1 MKRYELIDHTADLGI
16 KLREKSLTRLFAS
29 AGYALFD
36 IILEI
41 SQVQPKKS
49 LDIHVPGEEIESI
62 LVDWLREL
70 LFKFNMDRWV
80 LKEFDIGKI
89 DESGLQ
95 AVVKGETFDPSRHS
109 LKTEIKAVTY
119 HGLEVN
125 RKNDGWEAQIIFDI

>member
-1 MKRYELIDHTADLGI
+1 MKRYEFINHTADLGI
-16 KLREKSLTRLFAS
+16 KLREESLTRLFAS

-36 IILEI
+36 IILQI

-49 LDIHVPGEEIESI
+49 LDIHVSGEEIESI

-80 LKEFDIGKI
+80 LKEFDIRKI
-89 DESGLQ
+89 DKSGLQ
-95 AVVKGETFDPSRHS
+95 AVVKGEIFDPSRHS

>member
-1 MKRYELIDHTADLGI
+1 MKRYEFIDHTADLGI

-119 HGLEVN
+119 HGLEVS
-125 RKNDGWEAQIIFDI
+125 RKNDRWEAQIIFDI

>member
-1 MKRYELIDHTADLGI
+1 MKRYEFIDHTADLGI

-49 LDIHVPGEEIESI
+49 LDIHVSGEEIESI

>member
-1 MKRYELIDHTADLGI
+1 MKRYEFIDHTADLGI

-49 LDIHVPGEEIESI
+49 LDIHVSGEEIESI

-125 RKNDGWEAQIIFDI
+125 RKNDRWEAQIIFDI